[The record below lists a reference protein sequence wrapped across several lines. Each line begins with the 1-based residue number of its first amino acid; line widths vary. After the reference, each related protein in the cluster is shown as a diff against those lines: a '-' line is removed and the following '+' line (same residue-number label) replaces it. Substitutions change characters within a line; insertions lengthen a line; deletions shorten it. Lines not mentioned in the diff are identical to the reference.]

1 MNTPATTKTDLL
13 LLGLLLDRPMHGYD
27 LYQMIKHEGIDGWF
41 SISAA
46 GVYYSLRKL
55 RDQGLVVES
64 RQRRGG
70 SASKSI
76 YRLTGNGRTAF
87 VDAME
92 AELSSQEE
100 SCLDYDLPIYLL
112 NKLPVDRALPP
123 LERREAF
130 LAEQLEKA
138 QAAVAAQKARGSS
151 SLKLAILEHRHRFL
165 EMEKAWLADVTA
177 TIRQESE
184 DRAEPGD
191 GPHQGLMVL
200 NGDLRSFHLP
210 DLLYLIISG
219 QHSGSLRV
227 TDGAETRTLVFAEG
241 KLECASC
248 QHRGAPSAATS
259 SCEEVLSGLCDV
271 FRWQQGRFTFDQS
284 GEPAAGCVPVECSVE
299 ELILRG
305 CRKVDSWS
313 IIQQL
318 VPSDEIIF
326 EVGPNL
332 QHLQQMAPT
341 ETEDRVVAAVDGVKD
356 VAAIAREL
364 DLTLFEAS
372 RVFYCL
378 TAIGVLQTA
387 DVDKILLRRA
397 FREITELMCRS
408 TLTWRSSQDV
418 YTCEQEVNERTESL
432 PISLVDG
439 RIQDQVDRQMETDEL
454 KEMYTRFL
462 TEQFAVVSNRFGRT
476 NAQQSFDQAL
486 RQLAPELQTV
496 ARRHG
501 LDRLSRN

>member
-1 MNTPATTKTDLL
+1 MSTPVATKTDLL

-55 RDQGLVVES
+55 RDQGHVVES

-70 SASKSI
+70 GASKSI
-76 YRLTGNGRTAF
+76 YRLTGDGRAAF
-87 VDAME
+87 VAAME
-92 AELSSQEE
+92 AELDSQEE

-112 NKLPVDRALPP
+112 NKLPVDRALSA
-123 LERREAF
+123 LERRESW
-130 LAEQLEKA
+130 LNGQAENA
-138 QAAVAAQKARGSS
+138 RAAIAAQKARGDS
-151 SLKLAILEHRHRFL
+151 SLKLAILDHRHRFL
-165 EMEKAWLADVTA
+165 EMEKAWLAEVTD
-177 TIRQESE
+177 TIRQESKVRE
-184 DRAEPGD
+184 SSSDNHR
-191 GPHQGLMVL
+191 GLMVL

-219 QHSGSLRV
+219 QHSGTLRV
-227 TDGAETRTLVFAEG
+227 TDGAESRTLVFTEG
-241 KLECASC
+241 KLQCATC
-248 QHRGAPSAATS
+248 HHPGAPPEATS
-259 SCEEVLSGLCDV
+259 SCEEVLAGLCDV
-271 FRWQQGRFTFDQS
+271 FRWQRGRFTFDQM
-284 GEPAAGCVPVECSVE
+284 GEPETGCVAVQCTVE

-326 EVGPNL
+326 EMGPNL
-332 QHLQQMAPT
+332 NRLAEMAPT
-341 ETEDRVVAAVDGVKD
+341 PNEERVVAAVDGVKN
-356 VAAIAREL
+356 VAAVAREL

-378 TAIGVLQTA
+378 AAIGVLQTA
-387 DVDKILLRRA
+387 DLDKILLRRA
-397 FREITELMCRS
+397 FREITELLCQS
-408 TLTWRSSQDV
+408 TLSWRSSPDDRA
-418 YTCEQEVNERTESL
+418 CEQEVNERTKAL
-432 PISLVDG
+432 PISLVNG

-454 KEMYTRFL
+454 KELYIQFL
-462 TEQFAVVSNRFGRT
+462 AAQFGVVSRRFGRE
-476 NAQQSFDQAL
+476 NAQESIERVL

-496 ARRHG
+496 AKRHG
-501 LDRLSRN
+501 LDRVSRN

>member
-1 MNTPATTKTDLL
+1 MNTSATTKTDLL

-27 LYQMIKHEGIDGWF
+27 LYQMIQSEGIDGWF
-41 SISAA
+41 SISSA

-76 YRLTGNGRTAF
+76 YRLTGNGRAAF
-87 VDAME
+87 VDAMQ

-112 NKLPVDRALPP
+112 NKLPVERALPP
-123 LERREAF
+123 LERRETF
-130 LAEQLEKA
+130 LIERAEKLR
-138 QAAVAAQKARGSS
+138 AAVVAQQARRDSP
-151 SLKLAILEHRHRFL
+151 LKLAILNHKLRFM
-165 EMEKAWLADVTA
+165 EMEKEWLADVTA
-177 TIRQESE
+177 TIRKESE
-184 DRAEPGD
+184 VQDKPG
-191 GPHQGLMVL
+191 GERQGLMVL
-200 NGDLRSFHLP
+200 DGDLRSFHLP

-219 QHSGSLRV
+219 RHTGTLRI
-227 TDGAETRTLVFAEG
+227 TDGAEARTLVFAEG

-248 QHRGAPSAATS
+248 RRRGEPTAVTS
-259 SCEEVLSGLCDV
+259 SCGEVLAGLCEV
-271 FRWQQGRFTFDQS
+271 FRWQQGRFTFDQA
-284 GEPAAGCVPVECSVE
+284 GEPEPGCVPLECSIE

-305 CRKVDSWS
+305 CRKVDSWN

-326 EVGPNL
+326 EVGPNV
-332 QHLQQMAPT
+332 QRLQQMAPT
-341 ETEDRVVAAVDGVKD
+341 QIEERVVAAVDGVKD
-356 VAAIAREL
+356 VAVIAREL

-387 DVDKILLRRA
+387 DLDKILLRRV
-397 FREITELMCRS
+397 FREITELMCQS
-408 TLTWRSSQDV
+408 TVPWRSSPDDRA
-418 YTCEQEVNERTESL
+418 CEQEVNERTEML

-462 TEQFAVVSNRFGRT
+462 REQYAVVSRRFGRT
-476 NAQQSFDQAL
+476 NAQQSFEQAL

-501 LDRLSRN
+501 LDRLSKN